1 MERYFSK
8 RPKVSIGS
16 SSSVVQ
22 PQTSNADIL
31 TTNVELE
38 ANLNDEEVEIIETD
52 IVADPGLRKPIES
65 YESNIRDR
73 IRREYVAKGPCHPK
87 DIIFLERSMEKII
100 EPLEMLGLKNLSGW
114 SIVSK
119 TMQHFAFGA
128 FFSRRSFTTRAMK
141 HLHQMGLVIG
151 KKRKRSLENMLARL
165 AAHITKPELSLKI
178 SKIKGSVWVMLSSV
192 LT

>member
-52 IVADPGLRKPIES
+52 IVADPGLCKPIES

-119 TMQHFAFGA
+119 TMQHFAFERIDIKVLEEYTTN
-128 FFSRRSFTTRAMK
+128 FF
-141 HLHQMGLVIG
+141 
-151 KKRKRSLENMLARL
+151 
-165 AAHITKPELSLKI
+165 ITGPACFPAVVDNS
-178 SKIKGSVWVMLSSV
+178 LSSFF
-192 LT
+192 